1 VTSGEPPDDAELI
14 AKLASL
20 DVIEPPPGWVD
31 RAVERWEQRQ
41 QPQAAPPRRRRWR
54 WGAAA
59 AVVVAAVAAAVAF
72 VPRCGSARHDELV
85 VAVAHRGPPD
95 RAGGTAVGDTMTA
108 TARVSEPHEELRIY
122 RDDRLVVRCPGDAA
136 CRRDGAKLTVALTFD
151 RPGRYQVV
159 VLAGTSELPEPTPQG
174 MTLDL
179 LQASERGARVARQPA
194 IDVR

>member
-1 VTSGEPPDDAELI
+1 MTSGEPPDDAELI

-31 RAVERWEQRQ
+31 RAVDRWEQSR
-41 QPQAAPPRRRRWR
+41 QPQAAPPPRRRWR

-59 AVVVAAVAAAVAF
+59 AAMVAAVAAAVVF
-72 VPRCGSARHDELV
+72 VPRCGASSHDELV

-108 TARVSEPHEELRIY
+108 TAKVSGPHVELRIY
-122 RDDRLVVRCPGDAA
+122 RDGRLIVRCPGDAA
-136 CRRDGAKLTVALTFD
+136 CLRDGAKLTVAFTFD

-159 VLAGTSELPEPTPQG
+159 ALGATSELPEPTPQG

-194 IDVR
+194 FDVR